1 MTENEARKIISKE
14 LPDREIESIKKKPNG
29 YFVVAYGKKAGPT
42 DMSGTAFMVNND
54 GSVDK
59 LSVFDMLMM
68 D

>member
-1 MTENEARKIISKE
+1 MTESEARKIISEE
-14 LPDREIESIKKKPNG
+14 LPDREIESIEKKSNG
-29 YFVVAYGKKAGPT
+29 YFVVAYGKKAGPG
-42 DMSGTAFMVNND
+42 DSSGTTFMVNDD